1 MFFIF
6 RFILIA
12 FSVILIYIEFI
23 RQKNSKNFLTTFFL
37 WINIAYVVKQGA
49 DIGMEVWFK
58 SLMQKYEPYPL
69 PKDFS
74 GLAADS

>member
-12 FSVILIYIEFI
+12 FSIILIYIEFI

-37 WINIAYVVKQGA
+37 WINIAYVIKQGA

-58 SLMQKYEPYPL
+58 SLMQKYKPYPL

-74 GLAADS
+74 EFAADS

>member
-12 FSVILIYIEFI
+12 FSIILIYIEFI

-58 SLMQKYEPYPL
+58 SLMQKYPL

-74 GLAADS
+74 GFAADS